1 MLTESRI
8 ILKKEYNLSKEEEEN
23 FNKEKTNLDKQE
35 TRDHLVS
42 TTGSVG
48 LSVSWLV
55 SRLS

>member
-8 ILKKEYNLSKEEEEN
+8 ILKKEYNLSKEEEN